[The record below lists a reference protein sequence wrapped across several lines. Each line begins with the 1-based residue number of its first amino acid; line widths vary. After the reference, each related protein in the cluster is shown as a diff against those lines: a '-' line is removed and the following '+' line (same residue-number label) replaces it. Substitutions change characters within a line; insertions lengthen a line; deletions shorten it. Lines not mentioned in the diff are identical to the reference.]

1 MQITHNIL
9 QETHPDTSWRALD
22 YFNIYR
28 FLVSFLF
35 VTLIWIGQVP
45 EPLGIFDDFLFS
57 VTAHIYFFLSITYK
71 FFINIRIP
79 RFNLQVAIHVLLDI
93 LIISVLMY
101 ASDGLKSGFGMLLVI
116 AVAGGS
122 ILITARIAVL
132 FAAVATIMVLIQEF
146 YVELILHSTTPNY
159 THASFLGITFFA
171 TAILGNVLARRVRE
185 TEAIVQQHAVDLK
198 NLSRLNEFIV
208 QRIRSGII
216 VLDSNNRVR
225 LLNES
230 ACIFLGIDQRNYNE
244 RIENIAP
251 HLAEKMND
259 WLHHQGERTVIL
271 KPEHGDI
278 DVQVSFTRFKPDS
291 NLGILIFM
299 EDIASMR
306 QRAQHMK
313 LASLGR
319 LAASIAHEVRNPL
332 GAISHASQLLS
343 ETSLE
348 DKENNRLIQIII
360 EHTRRMNA
368 IIENVQQISR
378 REPALQEYIEIEKW
392 LDNFVKEFTSQNQLS
407 ADSVHCDIAS
417 KDINIRMDPSQ
428 LHQVMLNLCE
438 NAIRY
443 SNGNPLLEIKCD
455 VRKETERPY
464 MDVIDHGHGI
474 PEDALEHLF
483 EPFFTT
489 DSRGSG
495 LGLYIA
501 RELCEANHASLILES
516 NTRNG
521 CCFRIYFAPIE
532 RQRNIFQ

>member
-9 QETHPDTSWRALD
+9 QETHPDTSWKALE
-22 YFNIYR
+22 YFNLYR
-28 FLVSFLF
+28 FLIAFLF

-45 EPLGIFDDFLFS
+45 EPLGVFDGFLFS
-57 VTAHIYFFLSITYK
+57 IAAHIFFFLSITYK
-71 FFINIRIP
+71 FFINIRKP

-101 ASDGLKSGFGMLLVI
+101 ASDGLKSGFAMLLVI

-122 ILITARIAVL
+122 ILITARIAIL

-146 YVELILHSTTPNY
+146 YVELILHSSTPNY
-159 THASFLGITFFA
+159 THASFLGVTFFA

-216 VLDSNNRVR
+216 VLDNENRVR

-230 ACIFLGIDQRNYNE
+230 ACIFLGIDQKNYNE
-244 RIENIAP
+244 RIDNIAP
-251 HLAEKMND
+251 HLAEKLYEWM
-259 WLHHQGERTVIL
+259 HHSGERTVVL
-271 KPEHGDI
+271 KPEKGEVEI
-278 DVQVSFTRFKPDS
+278 QVTFTRFNPDS
-291 NLGILIFM
+291 KFGILVFM
-299 EDIASMR
+299 EDMSSMR

-343 ETSLE
+343 ESGSG
-348 DKENNRLIQIII
+348 DGENDRLIQIII
-360 EHTRRMNA
+360 QHTRRMNA

-378 REPALQEYIEIEKW
+378 REPAALEFIEVESW
-392 LDNFVKEFTSQNQLS
+392 LDTFVSEFITAQQIST
-407 ADSVHCDIAS
+407 DSVRYDTDG
-417 KDINIRMDPSQ
+417 KDIIIRMDPSQ

-443 SNGNPLLEIKCD
+443 SNGNPLLEIKTGISN
-455 VRKETERPY
+455 ETARPY
-464 MDVIDHGHGI
+464 VDVIDHGPGI
-474 PEDALEHLF
+474 SEDIMEHLF

-489 DSRGSG
+489 DARGSG

-501 RELCEANHASLILES
+501 RELCEANQASLILAS
-516 NTRNG
+516 NSQNG
-521 CCFRIYFAPIE
+521 CCFRIYFAPTD
-532 RQRNIFQ
+532 RQHYIVQ